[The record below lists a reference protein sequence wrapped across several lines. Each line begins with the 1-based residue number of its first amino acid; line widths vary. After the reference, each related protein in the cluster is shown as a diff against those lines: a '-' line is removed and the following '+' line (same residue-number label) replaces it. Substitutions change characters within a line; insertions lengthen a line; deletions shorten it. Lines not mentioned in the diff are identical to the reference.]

1 MMQVM
6 MTMMTM
12 DRKVLV
18 RCQILFGWHTTQ
30 SQLRQTFGVESAS
43 NGRLSPS
50 VKLDQVCIP
59 CVILL
64 VGTESV

>member
-30 SQLRQTFGVESAS
+30 SQLRQTFGVKSTS
-43 NGRLSPS
+43 IGWLSP
-50 VKLDQVCIP
+50 
-59 CVILL
+59 
-64 VGTESV
+64 